1 MYEVFF
7 KLRRRPFLSAP
18 NVDHYFP
25 ASVIDSARQTL
36 ERSIERGEGPGLIIG
51 PPGTGKTLLCQVLVG
66 KFHGPFAVAL
76 LSCGRLKTCQALLQ
90 AIHYELKLPYR
101 GMDEG
106 ELRLSLMD
114 YLEPTPDGPQGL
126 LLVVDEAH
134 TLPWRLLDEVRLV
147 TNLVRDGQPR
157 VRVVMAGGPAL
168 EERFASPKLGSF
180 AQRVAARCYLEPLG
194 SEETAAYVRAQFSM
208 SGGDPAR
215 LISEEAVRSVY
226 RATDGIPR
234 LINQVCDHALVL
246 AALGGHSKLTSEA
259 IDESWADL
267 QQLPSPWSASIVRDG
282 AASQIVEFGHL
293 SDDVESPEAIPFRA
307 SELTRHAKST
317 HSLHLATPDEQLDAI
332 AEQLSEMEEPERP
345 TATTEVDLDF
355 PEFGDPFGEEF
366 AEEELV
372 LDNYASEFE
381 IFAEVPRVA
390 SWEGRQIGSQLQPL
404 APTAPKLSAAQPTP
418 PANRS
423 TPPAE
428 PAFSLPVGIP
438 ASNASRVEDEAFS
451 AASDPVMPEEA
462 EDCTIPPLASITA
475 AAHPA
480 RATPAPVTAAAAP
493 DVLVSD
499 VSVLRTSSRPV
510 LSPAG
515 VVGVPQAIVVEEES
529 TPTRVTSVT
538 SPRRSEF
545 RQLFSKLRRG

>member
-1 MYEVFF
+1 
-7 KLRRRPFLSAP
+7 
-18 NVDHYFP
+18 
-25 ASVIDSARQTL
+25 
-36 ERSIERGEGPGLIIG
+36 
-51 PPGTGKTLLCQVLVG
+51 
-66 KFHGPFAVAL
+66 
-76 LSCGRLKTCQALLQ
+76 
-90 AIHYELKLPYR
+90 
-101 GMDEG
+101 
-106 ELRLSLMD
+106 
-114 YLEPTPDGPQGL
+114 
-126 LLVVDEAH
+126 
-134 TLPWRLLDEVRLV
+134 
-147 TNLVRDGQPR
+147 
-157 VRVVMAGGPAL
+157 MAGGPAL

-215 LISEEAVRSVY
+215 LISEDAVRSVY

-332 AEQLSEMEEPERP
+332 AEQLLDMEESDRRP

-404 APTAPKLSAAQPTP
+404 APTAPTLSAAQPTP

-462 EDCTIPPLASITA
+462 EDCTIPSLASIT

-480 RATPAPVTAAAAP
+480 RATPAPVTAATAP
-493 DVLVSD
+493 EILVPD
-499 VSVLRTSSRPV
+499 VSVLRTSSCPV

-515 VVGVPQAIVVEEES
+515 VVGAPQAIVVEEES
-529 TPTRVTSVT
+529 TPTRANSVM